1 MAKTNQQSIKVTMTA
16 DDISQAIGEWLYNQD
31 KLPKGMEEG
40 IVNFKVEEGEFV
52 IEVYNPTVASASIN

>member
-1 MAKTNQQSIKVTMTA
+1 MAKTKQQSIKVKMTA

>member
-1 MAKTNQQSIKVTMTA
+1 MMASENNGIKIKMTA

-52 IEVYNPTVASASIN
+52 IEVYNPTVASTSIN

>member
-1 MAKTNQQSIKVTMTA
+1 MASDNNGIKIKMTA

>member
-1 MAKTNQQSIKVTMTA
+1 MASEKNGIKIKMTA

>member
-1 MAKTNQQSIKVTMTA
+1 MMASENNGIKIKMTA

>member
-1 MAKTNQQSIKVTMTA
+1 MASENNGIKIKMTA
-16 DDISQAIGEWLYNQD
+16 DDISQAIGEWLYHQD

>member
-1 MAKTNQQSIKVTMTA
+1 MASENNGIKIKMTA

-52 IEVYNPTVASASIN
+52 IEVYNPTVASTSIN

>member
-1 MAKTNQQSIKVTMTA
+1 MASEKNGIKIKMTA
-16 DDISQAIGEWLYNQD
+16 DDISQAIGEWLYHQD

>member
-1 MAKTNQQSIKVTMTA
+1 MASENNGIKIKMTA
-16 DDISQAIGEWLYNQD
+16 DDISQAIGEWLYHQD

-52 IEVYNPTVASASIN
+52 IEVYNPTVASTSIN

>member
-1 MAKTNQQSIKVTMTA
+1 MASENNGIKIKMTA
-16 DDISQAIGEWLYNQD
+16 DDISQAIGEWLYHQG

>member
-1 MAKTNQQSIKVTMTA
+1 MASDNNGIKIKMTA
-16 DDISQAIGEWLYNQD
+16 DDISQAIGEWLYHQD

-52 IEVYNPTVASASIN
+52 IEVYNPTVASTSIN

>member
-1 MAKTNQQSIKVTMTA
+1 MASENNGIKIKMTA

>member
-1 MAKTNQQSIKVTMTA
+1 MMASENNGIKIKMTA
-16 DDISQAIGEWLYNQD
+16 DDISQAIGEWLYHQD

-52 IEVYNPTVASASIN
+52 IEVYNPTVASTSIN